1 MPTPVK
7 TRFASSIVMM
17 SMMLVYREVV
27 EHCFSQQDSIELRN
41 RVPSNNTWEVIGTI
55 VTVMEPLMGA
65 VYLSQRRNWLLSDAV
80 ALVAKLYARYR
91 EMARET
97 VVVCETASKFTR
109 EIFLYKTK
117 LAQVVSVAL
126 EEVISPV
133 LSFRELDG
141 RYIHHYLRMG
151 INPQYKSNM
160 GMKAVMMPLHCNNM
174 SAIRDLAK
182 KYDDSVILP
191 LLANVYRH
199 RRAGQHEAGQE
210 SDTDTNTDREK
221 GPLHYIL
228 RKIARKIF
236 FWMSGSRMMRDFAK
250 LSRWN

>member
-27 EHCFSQQDSIELRN
+27 EHCFSKQDSIELRN

-65 VYLSQRRNWLLSDAV
+65 VYFSQRRDWLLSDAV
-80 ALVAKLYARYR
+80 ALVAKLYARCSD
-91 EMARET
+91 MARET
-97 VVVCETASKFTR
+97 VVVSETASEFTR

-117 LAQVVSVAL
+117 LAHVVSEAL
-126 EEVISPV
+126 EEVVSPL

-141 RYIHHYLRMG
+141 KYVHHYLRVVLD
-151 INPQYKSNM
+151 PQYKSNM
-160 GMKAVMMPLHCNNM
+160 GMKAVVMPLHCNNM

-182 KYDDSVILP
+182 KYDDYVILP

-199 RRAGQHEAGQE
+199 QRAVQQEAGQD
-210 SDTDTNTDREK
+210 SDADTNPDGEK
-221 GPLHYIL
+221 EALHPEEDGEED
-228 RKIARKIF
+228 IF
-236 FWMSGSRMMRDFAK
+236 LDEGVG
-250 LSRWN
+250 